1 MNMQLGNKQ
10 YERPNANF
18 LKSFFFLLFYMKK
31 SNVILGYFQLHS
43 THDPH
48 VTALLTEG
56 SFLSLSQAGFV
67 PSLTGWLHPHR
78 LVLPCAS
85 VINHDLSVG
94 KLQVLSADI

>member
-1 MNMQLGNKQ
+1 
-10 YERPNANF
+10 
-18 LKSFFFLLFYMKK
+18 MKK

-56 SFLSLSQAGFV
+56 SFLSPSQAGFGFPSSQAGFI